1 MYDTNIHVNTHT
13 VATLA
18 VHKMKAEYFGVSD
31 VFLFIL
37 GKPINH
43 PKAL

>member
-1 MYDTNIHVNTHT
+1 MNTHT

-18 VHKMKAEYFGVSD
+18 VHVHKIKAEYFGVSD